1 MRIHALRALALV
13 ALAVF
18 WIPSAL
24 VAQGGE
30 GDVPT
35 VAVLDFTGLMI
46 GQGGNSAPL
55 GKAVSS
61 MLITELSGRPGMQ
74 VIERFRLQ
82 DLLTEQR
89 LSLSGR
95 VDEDTAIEVGRLV
108 GAQYIIHGQVTSIGD
123 QTRMDMRAV
132 DVETSE
138 ILEVLKA
145 SDQTTQLLSLVVRM
159 ADLFAAKLELDPP
172 SARPSMTP
180 IPVQATIAF
189 SRGVDF
195 EDKGDFEQAK
205 EQYRRALELHPE
217 HRDAQRALD
226 RLEGGG
232 SQ

>member
-13 ALAVF
+13 ALVVF

-145 SDQTTQLLSLVVRM
+145 SDQTTELLSLVVRM

-172 SARPSMTP
+172 SARPNIAP

-195 EDKGDFEQAK
+195 EDKGDIDQAK

-217 HRDAQRALD
+217 HRNAQQALD